1 MGPAFRLAS
10 SGCGQVLRSGSAACR
25 AGRFRSFDLTFESHR
40 STHTILKYLAAL
52 WEMPSLLDS
61 QGVFECKEAVR
72 QPHH

>member
-1 MGPAFRLAS
+1 
-10 SGCGQVLRSGSAACR
+10 
-25 AGRFRSFDLTFESHR
+25 LTFESYR

>member
-1 MGPAFRLAS
+1 VVAGGLKVWI
-10 SGCGQVLRSGSAACR
+10 SGLPR
-25 AGRFRSFDLTFESHR
+25 GRFRSFDLTFESYR